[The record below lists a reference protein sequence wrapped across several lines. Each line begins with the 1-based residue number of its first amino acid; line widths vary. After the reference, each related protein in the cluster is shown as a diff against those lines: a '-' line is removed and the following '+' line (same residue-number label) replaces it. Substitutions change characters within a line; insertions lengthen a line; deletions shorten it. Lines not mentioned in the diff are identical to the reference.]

1 MLTSACASTPP
12 VSSGRNTRDI
22 CVGLKYNVTTFLFIF
37 SKRGSNRSS
46 QARPSCVIWPLS
58 FIFTEIRISP
68 SLLLDFFALKLSP
81 YSPRDESGEI
91 FEFSKGQPLRE
102 NASNASLS
110 SPYSYEYIEQT
121 FADITRLKTAAR
133 DISQHIC
140 VIARA
145 IFFDDV

>member
-1 MLTSACASTPP
+1 MTSL
-12 VSSGRNTRDI
+12 R
-22 CVGLKYNVTTFLFIF
+22 
-37 SKRGSNRSS
+37 SN
-46 QARPSCVIWPLS
+46 
-58 FIFTEIRISP
+58 
-68 SLLLDFFALKLSP
+68 SLLTLL
-81 YSPRDESGEI
+81 DESGDF

>member
-1 MLTSACASTPP
+1 M
-12 VSSGRNTRDI
+12 
-22 CVGLKYNVTTFLFIF
+22 
-37 SKRGSNRSS
+37 
-46 QARPSCVIWPLS
+46 IWPLS

-110 SPYSYEYIEQT
+110 SPYSYEDIEQT